1 MRSKKMENKIPT
13 FEELK
18 ISPSM
23 LKTVAQCP
31 LKFWQSYITK
41 TLPYVESAQK
51 ARGTKLHKFME
62 DSIDSGVFQYDPDD
76 KSCASAR
83 KFFAF
88 VNSKKQKG
96 WKVKTEVCCG
106 VDMDNVPVEYAK
118 ANLRCKI
125 DCLMVAPNGHVLILD
140 WKTGK
145 KYEADAL
152 QLQVNVMCIYKALRP
167 DHVVTAF
174 CYLDSGDVTR
184 VDSDVGGG
192 VISLT
197 DCIRAKPENVPQMQF
212 LETVMAVRSLYRT
225 MHTHQPEPKKNRFCD
240 WCNVPD
246 CPCHKVLSLD

>member
-1 MRSKKMENKIPT
+1 MAEKIKIPT

-23 LKTVAQCP
+23 LKSVAECP

-76 KSCASAR
+76 KSYASAR
-83 KFFAF
+83 KFFSF
-88 VNSKKQKG
+88 VNAKKQKG

-145 KYEADAL
+145 KYSVDTL
-152 QLQVNVMCIYKALRP
+152 QLQVNAMCIYRKLRP
-167 DHVVTAF
+167 DHMVAAF
-174 CYLDSGDVTR
+174 CYLDSDELTR
-184 VDSDVGGG
+184 VDVPVGDVPS
-192 VISLT
+192 INACL
-197 DCIRAKPENVPQMQF
+197 RMKPEHIP
-212 LETVMAVRSLYRT
+212 ESSYIDTIMALRTLYRT
-225 MHTHQPEPKKNRFCD
+225 MKTQKPEPKKNRFCD

-246 CPCHKVLSLD
+246 CPMHKILSLD

>member
-1 MRSKKMENKIPT
+1 MTNTNGKVLRFSELTPNRIAKLNEFAVHVPNVDVSFVFRRITNGMWVFQTDSAVPVYLPGGGEVNPPHLMSDDMTDKIPT

-23 LKTVAQCP
+23 LKSVAECP

-83 KFFAF
+83 KFFSF

-118 ANLRCKI
+118 ANLRCRKEI
-125 DCLMVAPNGHVLILD
+125 QCRYPPASGQCHVHLPQAP
-140 WKTGK
+140 
-145 KYEADAL
+145 
-152 QLQVNVMCIYKALRP
+152 
-167 DHVVTAF
+167 
-174 CYLDSGDVTR
+174 S
-184 VDSDVGGG
+184 
-192 VISLT
+192 
-197 DCIRAKPENVPQMQF
+197 
-212 LETVMAVRSLYRT
+212 
-225 MHTHQPEPKKNRFCD
+225 
-240 WCNVPD
+240 
-246 CPCHKVLSLD
+246 